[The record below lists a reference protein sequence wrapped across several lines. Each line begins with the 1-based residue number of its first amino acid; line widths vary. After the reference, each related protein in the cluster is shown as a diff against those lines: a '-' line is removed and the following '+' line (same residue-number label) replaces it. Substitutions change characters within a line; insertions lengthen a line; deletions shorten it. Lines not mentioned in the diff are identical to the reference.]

1 MLSSF
6 INKNTSLLLLFFIC
20 FFVTLPI
27 YGKRVLP
34 EEIELLA
41 NKHNIP
47 IDSISIILQPLNSD
61 TRLINLNAQ
70 IHRTPASVAKLFTAF
85 VAMDHLG
92 PDYHWTTEVFS
103 TDNINDGVVDSL
115 IFKGGGDPYITIE
128 RLDTMVLALRNL
140 GITTIND
147 GLIVE
152 QSFFKQYQAS
162 TADFDNDPLRPYNI
176 MHTSLLINSNTID
189 FKIKK
194 YSNNTIKILPDFLPY
209 GVFFRN
215 ELELGSGSCSQFRD
229 NVQFTQIVEEQYPPN
244 IVLLVDGYYPRNCFE
259 FEHDLSLTDAN
270 HYFFGVFKNL
280 WLKSGGS
287 FNGYI
292 REGKVPLSIKP
303 IMTFDSPSLDKIIIE
318 GVKESDNLIA
328 RNLFL
333 SLNQSSDKNYRA
345 SRRIMR
351 KVLNSN
357 DVSITYNTFF
367 ENGSGLS
374 RKTKVKPETIL
385 SLLIAI
391 KQHPSSDIIMRSLPI
406 SGVDGTLE
414 NQYKTDLLR
423 RRLKLKT
430 GTLDGVSGL
439 AGFITGVSGR
449 DYAFVFLHND
459 IPDHPYKISSFRE
472 GLLSWVV
479 NDI

>member
-6 INKNTSLLLLFFIC
+6 INRNTSRLLLFFSC
-20 FFVTLPI
+20 LFLTLPI
-27 YGKRVLP
+27 YGQRTLP
-34 EEIELLA
+34 EDIELLA

-47 IDSISIILQPLNSD
+47 IDSLSIILQPLNSD
-61 TRLINLNAQ
+61 TRLINLNAEVY
-70 IHRTPASVAKLFTAF
+70 RTPASVSKLFTAF

-103 TDNINDGVVDSL
+103 TDSVNDGAVDSL

-128 RLDTMVLALRNL
+128 RLETMVLALRNL
-140 GITTIND
+140 GITSINK

-152 QSFFKQYQAS
+152 QNFFKQPQAS
-162 TADFDNDPLRPYNI
+162 TADFDDDPLRPYNI
-176 MHTSLLINSNTID
+176 MHTSLLINSNKID

-194 YSNNTIKILPDFLPY
+194 YSNNTIKIDPDFLPDE
-209 GVFFRN
+209 VLFRN
-215 ELELGSGSCSQFRD
+215 ELEFGPGSCSQLRD
-229 NVQFTQIVEEQYPPN
+229 KVQFTQILEGQYPPY
-244 IVLLVDGYYPRNCFE
+244 IVLLVDGYYPKNCFE

-270 HYFFGVFKNL
+270 HYFFGAFKNL

-292 REGKVPLSIKP
+292 REAKVPLLKRP
-303 IMTFDSPSLDKIIIE
+303 IMTFDSPSLDEVIIE

-333 SLNQSSDKNYRA
+333 SLNQSGDKNYKA

-357 DVSITYNTFF
+357 DVSMTYNTFF

-385 SLLIAI
+385 SLLMAI
-391 KQHPSSDIIMRSLPI
+391 RKHSSSDRLTNSLPI
-406 SGVDGTLE
+406 SGIDGTIE
-414 NQYKTDLLR
+414 KRYKTDLLTG
-423 RRLKLKT
+423 RLKLKT

-439 AGFITGVSGR
+439 AGFITGLSGR
-449 DYAFVFLHND
+449 EYAFVFLHND
-459 IPDHPYKISSFRE
+459 IPDHPYKISPFRE
-472 GLLSWVV
+472 ALLNLVV
-479 NDI
+479 SDI